1 MALLRGEVPVR
12 GGGGGVAGFS
22 ARLCRSLREKERG
35 QSWLAGSEG
44 MVTGGTAVVPPG
56 VVGAR
61 QPAAA
66 PVVQIQNGASEAVPV
81 LRGRGTGEF
90 SSPLSRQ
97 QLWYQQTYSEG
108 CVCMS
113 QELAGFRCGDW
124 KSLEATLDVPVTES
138 FFCHI
143 QPLPVLALTVQ
154 DKLCL

>member
-12 GGGGGVAGFS
+12 RRAGVPGFS
-22 ARLCRSLREKERG
+22 AWLCRSLREKERG
-35 QSWLAGSEG
+35 PSWLAGSEG

-66 PVVQIQNGASEAVPV
+66 PVVQIQNGASEVVPV
-81 LRGRGTGEF
+81 LRGRGTEF

-97 QLWYQQTYSEG
+97 QLWYRQTYSEG

-113 QELAGFRCGDW
+113 RELAGFRCGDW
-124 KSLEATLDVPVTES
+124 KSLEATLEVPVTES